1 MPNMTPDF
9 EGQCIRMP
17 RFNPGEHN
25 TMKLSLIGG
34 LLLLTC
40 SMSSAYAY
48 NSGQSSSHCDKPVF
62 SEFQPAANKYTQSL
76 TEFSMMASSN
86 TVPSSVHVKVSFGDR
101 VIEFGPHDLEIKTQK
116 SGRLEI
122 SGKLERPLEHGF
134 VRISVTAHSKPTCEK
149 TDGFLVRIH

>member
-1 MPNMTPDF
+1 
-9 EGQCIRMP
+9 
-17 RFNPGEHN
+17 
-25 TMKLSLIGG
+25 
-34 LLLLTC
+34 
-40 SMSSAYAY
+40 
-48 NSGQSSSHCDKPVF
+48 
-62 SEFQPAANKYTQSL
+62 
-76 TEFSMMASSN
+76 MASSN

-149 TDGFLVRIH
+149 TDGFFSQNSLITDLSSNTGPELATLQALIHLGRVKETVYY